1 MSDARSAPMR
11 PIITRLISEVTRL
24 AEDNSA
30 QAKAARLRLIVDDLT
45 EIGDRLAAVE
55 KRLDHLESRK

>member
-1 MSDARSAPMR
+1 MR

-55 KRLDHLESRK
+55 KATGSPGESEIAARS

>member
-1 MSDARSAPMR
+1 MR